1 MITRKIKFDKL
12 YKNKNNGLVYKI
24 IGQGQRCMF
33 FSENDNYTKRE
44 MSKMYKEGKYGNYV
58 ILKNNETNK
67 EIQQMLQLFWNNFER
82 V

>member
-1 MITRKIKFDKL
+1 MKKIDVKKL
-12 YKNKNNGLVYKI
+12 YKNKNDGLIYKI
-24 IGQGQRCMF
+24 IGNGNISPNLRVY
-33 FSENDNYTKRE
+33 SAEELESR
-44 MSKMYKEGKYGNYV
+44 YKEGKYGNYV